1 VGETGIAYNLEGTV
15 EGTGDSGRHSGWR
28 RACTLE
34 AVGICGGG
42 RRVASATG
50 HAQLASV
57 VSRRGPWRRGHPS
70 DGSSTFHGICMYTRR
85 GMLLW
90 PWHIWPW
97 REDRVVCI
105 WFYIS
110 LRYAYGQRGMAPRV
124 SGAAW
129 RGVAWRGCRCG
140 HAPSGLLRGPGR
152 PAMRCGMAIDR
163 RLAWLCRCVAACV
176 SLMESLVESH
186 GVSHGGGV
194 RALVLLVARPVRMD
208 VVGRKSVVA
217 DGMHVPCMPPPPI
230 ALELE
235 HAHARA
241 KAWNLAWKCGEAGDE
256 PWRERRRESR
266 R

>member
-90 PWHIWPW
+90 PWHIGPW

-129 RGVAWRGCRCG
+129 RGVAWRGVAVDAATPLLVFCAGLAGRRCG
-140 HAPSGLLRGPGR
+140 VAWRSTDAWRG
-152 PAMRCGMAIDR
+152 CVD
-163 RLAWLCRCVAACV
+163 AWLLVFLSWSLSW
-176 SLMESLVESH
+176 SLMESLM
-186 GVSHGGGV
+186 G
-194 RALVLLVARPVRMD
+194 AA
-208 VVGRKSVVA
+208 
-217 DGMHVPCMPPPPI
+217 
-230 ALELE
+230 
-235 HAHARA
+235 
-241 KAWNLAWKCGEAGDE
+241 
-256 PWRERRRESR
+256 
-266 R
+266 